1 MMLPMNNFQRARWL
15 VTALALAA
23 PAFAVEEKPA
33 GTRPTLPV
41 ITPGARVIEGPGFKI
56 ERLQPAANSRSNA
69 PASRIIGNGP
79 MNQTVFCRAGENL
92 LVTGMNLVTAGT
104 GIVAQRGCRLR
115 VVDSQVS
122 AGGVALIVES
132 GASVELQN
140 TALTSRRGSVE
151 AAADARVAAL
161 GVSFAGPATL
171 TGAEYVDRG
180 GNLWGGAP

>member
-1 MMLPMNNFQRARWL
+1 MMQPMNNFLRACWTITL
-15 VTALALAA
+15 LGLGSS
-23 PAFAVEEKPA
+23 AFAADDQPA
-33 GTRPTLPV
+33 GTRPALPV
-41 ITPGARVIEGPGFKI
+41 IAPGARVIEGPGFKI
-56 ERLQPAANSRSNA
+56 ERLKPAPDSRGRRT
-69 PASRIIGNGP
+69 ASRIIGNGP
-79 MNQTVFCRAGENL
+79 MNQTVFCRAGEDL

-115 VVDSQVS
+115 VVDSQVN

-140 TALTSRRGSVE
+140 CALTSRIGSVE
-151 AAADARVAAL
+151 AAPNARVAAL

-171 TGAEYVDRG
+171 TGAEYLDRG

>member
-1 MMLPMNNFQRARWL
+1 MMQLMKNFLRASWI
-15 VTALALAA
+15 VTALGFGAA
-23 PAFAVEEKPA
+23 AFATEDKPA

-41 ITPGARVIEGPGFKI
+41 SAPGARVIEGPGFKI
-56 ERLQPAANSRSNA
+56 ERLKPATDSRGNA
-69 PASRIIGNGP
+69 PASRIIGNGL

-92 LVTGMNLVTAGT
+92 LVTGMNLVTTGT

-115 VVDSQVS
+115 VVNSQVS

-140 TALTSRRGSVE
+140 SALTSRVGSVE
-151 AAADARVAAL
+151 AAANARLAAL

-171 TGAEYVDRG
+171 TGAEYLDRG

>member
-1 MMLPMNNFQRARWL
+1 MMQPMTNFLRACWT
-15 VTALALAA
+15 VWALGLGAA
-23 PAFAVEEKPA
+23 AFATDEKPA
-33 GTRPTLPV
+33 GSRPTLPV
-41 ITPGARVIEGPGFKI
+41 IAPGASVIEGPGFKI
-56 ERLQPAANSRSNA
+56 ERLKPAANSRGNKA
-69 PASRIIGNGP
+69 ASRVIGNGP

-115 VVDSQVS
+115 LVDSQVS

-140 TALTSRRGSVE
+140 SALTSRRGSVE
-151 AAADARVAAL
+151 AAANARVAAL

-171 TGAEYVDRG
+171 TGAEYLDRG